1 MGISYKN
8 SSGYPDP
15 TAYTAVHN
23 IEAEEKILHIQYP
36 TGHIDLKMDAFFP
49 CTADRARKIFRL
61 ICQYCSQEDKDRLLR
76 FLREKERRYQSQ
88 VRTFEQQIKSSTQEK
103 GRSSLESRMRE
114 SARLQIQT
122 HRNIEQFLYREERSR

>member
-15 TAYTAVHN
+15 TAYMAVHN
-23 IEAEEKILHIQYP
+23 IEAEEKILRIQYP

-61 ICQYCSQEDKDRLLR
+61 ICQYCPQEDKDRLMR
-76 FLREKERRYQSQ
+76 FLQEKERRYQSQ
-88 VRTFEQQIKSSTQEK
+88 VRTFEQQRESSTQEK
-103 GRSSLESRMRE
+103 DRKTLECRMRE
-114 SARLQIQT
+114 SERLRMRT